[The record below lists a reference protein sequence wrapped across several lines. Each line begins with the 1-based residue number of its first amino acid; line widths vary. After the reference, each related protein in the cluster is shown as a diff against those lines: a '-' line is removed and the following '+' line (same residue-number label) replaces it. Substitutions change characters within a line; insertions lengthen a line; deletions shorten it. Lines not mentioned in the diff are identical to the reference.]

1 MPEITVT
8 INGVTKLLEKL
19 NPYKASGPE
28 MVSARFLK
36 EVATEISPTLTL
48 PFNASILQ
56 SIIPTDWKEALI
68 NPIYKKGKND
78 RGIAENYCPISLTSV
93 TCKLLEHI
101 VHSNIFK
108 HLEANKILSETQHG
122 FRKRRG
128 CDTQLVMVVNDF
140 AKNLN
145 YSQQLDT
152 ISLDFSKAFDKVNHH
167 KPLIKMDHYGIRG
180 KPLDWMK
187 DFLSERTQ
195 QVVVN
200 GESSTKE
207 KVTSGVP

>member
-1 MPEITVT
+1 M
-8 INGVTKLLEKL
+8 
-19 NPYKASGPE
+19 
-28 MVSARFLK
+28 
-36 EVATEISPTLTL
+36 
-48 PFNASILQ
+48 
-56 SIIPTDWKEALI
+56 
-68 NPIYKKGKND
+68 
-78 RGIAENYCPISLTSV
+78 

-101 VHSNIFK
+101 IHSNIIK
-108 HLEANKILSETQHG
+108 HLEANAILSDTQHG

-152 ISLDFSKAFDKVNHH
+152 ILLDFSKAFDKVNHH
-167 KPLIKMDHYGIRG
+167 KLLIKMDHYGIRG
-180 KPLDWMK
+180 KLLDWMK

-195 QVVVN
+195 QMVVN

-207 KVTSGVP
+207 KVTSGVPQGTVLGPLLFLIYINDLSDRVKSQIWLFADDSYLYRTINNPQDTVQLQQDLDELTKWENEWSMEFHPDK